1 MKKKIK
7 ITPLEIAL
15 IIIEAIF
22 LLALIV
28 STRAYFKGNIQNI
41 IASIV
46 LILISTYLTIVNRKK
61 LFMPYFLTSSN
72 ALLAGFLSAGFNNN
86 NGYESSIFK
95 FRMIAFVATAILL
108 GVNSELYEKIILNE

>member
-1 MKKKIK
+1 MEKKIK
-7 ITPLEIAL
+7 ITPLEIVL

-46 LILISTYLTIVNRKK
+46 LILISIYLTIVNRKK
-61 LFMPYFLTSSN
+61 LFMPYFLIGN
-72 ALLAGFLSAGFNNN
+72 NLFLMVLLGASFNNDN
-86 NGYESSIFK
+86 SLEPSIFK
-95 FRMIAFVATAILL
+95 FRLITTGIVVIL
-108 GVNSELYEKIILNE
+108 YTLNYKVYDKVYINE